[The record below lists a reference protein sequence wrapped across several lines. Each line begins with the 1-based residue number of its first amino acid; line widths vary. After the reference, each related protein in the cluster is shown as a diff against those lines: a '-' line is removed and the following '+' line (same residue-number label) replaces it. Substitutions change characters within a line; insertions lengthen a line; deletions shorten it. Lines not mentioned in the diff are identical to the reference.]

1 MKGPQMTST
10 LLGLQNKPKYP
21 VPALEKALDILEYLS
36 EVTVPQSQ
44 AELARALGLSI
55 NKLFRMLSCLEER
68 GYILRDEHSNKYSLS
83 LRLYELAHTHSPV
96 DQFLQAARQPMR
108 DFVNI
113 MRESVHLSIVRGHSQ
128 LILAQ
133 EESPE
138 QVRISISVGSK
149 LPALK
154 TASGCLLIAHMDD
167 ETRARFLAEDEL
179 YQKMT
184 SEKRTELE
192 QTLRQASIDH
202 YIVADSDVKLG
213 VRDVTVLVGNS
224 KLDLTAALAT
234 PVLLSVGQEVDTEA
248 ILMALRA
255 RAEAITLKLGLSHD

>member
-1 MKGPQMTST
+1 MTST
-10 LLGLQNKPKYP
+10 LEGLQNKPKYH
-21 VPALEKALDILEYLS
+21 VPALEKGLDILEYLS
-36 EVTVPQSQ
+36 EATVPQSQ
-44 AELARALGLSI
+44 AELARALGHSI

-96 DQFLQAARQPMR
+96 DQFLQAAREPMR
-108 DFVNI
+108 DFANI

-138 QVRISISVGSK
+138 QVRISISVGTK

-154 TASGCLLIAHMDD
+154 TASGCLLIAHMDS
-167 ETRARFLAEDEL
+167 ETKAKFLAEDEL
-179 YQKMT
+179 YQELT
-184 SEKRTELE
+184 SDKRAMLG
-192 QTLRQASIDH
+192 QILMRASKDH

-234 PVLLSVGQEVDTEA
+234 PVLLPVGQEVDTET
-248 ILMALRA
+248 ILMALQT